1 MNICSDQRPSCIL
14 TRGRYIY
21 MKEQQRQEQRVG
33 MHCNKKAVCS
43 VTQDRT
49 KVKSGGLGKSMRF
62 VEAFFGD
69 IMLSLL

>member
-1 MNICSDQRPSCIL
+1 
-14 TRGRYIY
+14 

-33 MHCNKKAVCS
+33 MHCNEKAVCS

-69 IMLSLL
+69 IMLLLL